1 MRAALTR
8 PTLALGLATAL
19 LGFGLVT
26 LAFSRGPVR
35 RADATHRTELVSL
48 INARKQSVSDLEKT
62 ILDLRARLDQAQ
74 QAAGQR
80 TAGERTDAAQ
90 LAELGLLAG
99 TTPLSG
105 PGLLV
110 RLADSTR
117 APADRAQSSAYRIQ
131 DGDLQLV
138 VNALFDSGA
147 EAIAINGSRVA
158 TMTAIRAA
166 GQTIV
171 VNFRPLTPPYVVKAI
186 GADKGRFNATDIAR
200 RFHKWVSLFGLG
212 FSVHSSGKIE
222 VPGYDGRVTIT
233 TATPVGA
240 AP

>member
-1 MRAALTR
+1 MRSALTR
-8 PTLALGLATAL
+8 PVLALGLPTAL

-35 RADATHRTELVSL
+35 RADASHRAQLISL
-48 INARKQSVSDLEKT
+48 INARKRSVSDLENT
-62 ILDLRARLDQAQ
+62 ITDLRARLDQAQ
-74 QAAGQR
+74 RAAGQR

-99 TTPLSG
+99 TTPLRGSG
-105 PGLLV
+105 VVV

-117 APADRAQSSAYRIQ
+117 VPADRAHSSAYRIQ
-131 DGDLQLV
+131 DADLQLV

-147 EAIAINGSRVA
+147 EAIAINDNRVA
-158 TMTAIRAA
+158 TTTAIRAA

-186 GADKGRFNATDIAR
+186 GADKRQFNATVIAR
-200 RFHKWVSLFGLG
+200 QFHKWVSLFGLG
-212 FSVHSSGKIE
+212 FSVHGSGTIE
-222 VPGYDGRVTIT
+222 VPGFDGRVTIT
-233 TATPVGA
+233 TATPV